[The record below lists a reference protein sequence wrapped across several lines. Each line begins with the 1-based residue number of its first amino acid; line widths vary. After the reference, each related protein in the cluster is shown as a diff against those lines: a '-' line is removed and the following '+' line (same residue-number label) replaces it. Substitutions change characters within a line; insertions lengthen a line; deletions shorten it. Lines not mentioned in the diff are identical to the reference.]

1 MSSPS
6 SAVLASPGPVL
17 SDLKRQSEA
26 GSLKFGTSG
35 LRGLVTDLI
44 GLPTRGYSLAFVL
57 HVLNQAPQTT
67 HVLIGRD
74 LRSSSEA
81 IAFDCMAA
89 VRQAGLEPV
98 DCGAL
103 PTPALALQAKKRGF
117 PAIMVTGSH
126 IPDDRNGL
134 KFYLASGEISKSDE
148 QAILAIHDR
157 FDEATLRALVDMEPG
172 AVSSDHDA
180 CVRYIDRY
188 VSFFGGDSLNG
199 LRVVVYQHSSVARDV
214 LVELLS
220 ALGAQVDGVGRA
232 DRFVP
237 VDTEAH
243 DPEQVAYIERI
254 ARSDRFDAIVS
265 TDGDAD
271 RPLVADEAG
280 HILRGDVLGLLAAQ
294 LLNMQTIVTPV
305 TSGSVIEACGF
316 AKRVIRTRVGSPY
329 VVAAMEEAQLMGDES
344 IIGFEANGGTL
355 LQTAV
360 ISPDGR
366 LLEAL
371 PTRDAVLP
379 ILASLIPIKRSTL
392 PLSKIVQ
399 GLDIGHA
406 LADRL
411 KDVPSALSLQ
421 FLKLLADDQ
430 DFASR
435 YFLELG
441 DIVAMSQLDG
451 VRFQFRDGSVIHY
464 RASGNAP
471 ELRCYVE
478 AKEENRASELLK
490 WGLQAAQ
497 NQLARKGNLPI

>member
-1 MSSPS
+1 MSAPSPVALATPGPAFLDQKSPS
-6 SAVLASPGPVL
+6 EP
-17 SDLKRQSEA
+17 E
-26 GSLKFGTSG
+26 SLKFGTSG

-44 GLPTRGYSLAFVL
+44 GLPTRAYSHAFVL
-57 HVLNQAPQTT
+57 HVLDKAPQTS
-67 HVLIGRD
+67 HVLVGRD

-81 IAFDCMAA
+81 IASDCMAA
-89 VRQAGLEPV
+89 IRQAGLDPV
-98 DCGAL
+98 DCGEL
-103 PTPALALQAKKRGF
+103 PTPALALQAQRRGF

-134 KFYLASGEISKSDE
+134 KFYLPSGEIAKSDE
-148 QAILAIHDR
+148 RAILAIHEG
-157 FDEATLRALVDMEPG
+157 FDEATLRSLADAVPG
-172 AVSSDHDA
+172 AVSSDHEA
-180 CVRYIDRY
+180 CARYIDRY
-188 VSFFGGDSLNG
+188 VSFFGADSLNG

-214 LVELLS
+214 LVELLR
-220 ALGAQVDGVGRA
+220 AMGADVDGVGRA
-232 DRFVP
+232 ECFVP

-243 DPEQVAYIERI
+243 DPEQIAYIQRI
-254 ARSDRFDAIVS
+254 ARSERFDAIVS

-271 RPLVADEAG
+271 RPLVADEVG
-280 HILRGDVLGLLAAQ
+280 HILRGDVLGLLAAK

-316 AKRVIRTRVGSPY
+316 AKHVIRTRVGSPY
-329 VVAAMEEAQLMGDES
+329 VVAAMEEAQLMGKGS

-355 LQTAV
+355 LQTSV
-360 ISPDGR
+360 TGPDGR

-379 ILASLIPIKRSTL
+379 ILASLIPIKRPAL

-421 FLKLLADDQ
+421 FLKRLAEEEN
-430 DFASR
+430 FAES
-435 YFLELG
+435 YFREVG
-441 DIVAMSQLDG
+441 EVVAMSQLDG
-451 VRFQFRDGSVIHY
+451 VRFQFGDGTVIHY

-497 NQLARKGNLPI
+497 HQLARKGNLPI

>member
-1 MSSPS
+1 MSAPS
-6 SAVLASPGPVL
+6 SAALATLGPVL
-17 SDLKRQSEA
+17 SVINAGHEP

-44 GLPTRGYSLAFVL
+44 GLPTRAYSLAFVL
-57 HVLNQAPQTT
+57 HVIDQAPQTT
-67 HVLIGRD
+67 HVLVGRD

-89 VRQAGLEPV
+89 IRQAGLEPV

-103 PTPALALQAKKRGF
+103 PTPALALQAQRQGM

-134 KFYLASGEISKSDE
+134 KFYLAKGEIAKADE
-148 QAILAIHDR
+148 QAILNIHGGLDDAR
-157 FDEATLRALVDMEPG
+157 LHALAKAEPG
-172 AVSSDHDA
+172 TVSIDHDA
-180 CVRYIDRY
+180 CPRYIDRY
-188 VSFFGGDSLNG
+188 VSFFGPDGLKG
-199 LRVVVYQHSSVARDV
+199 LRIAVYQHSSVARDI
-214 LVELLS
+214 LVELLR
-220 ALGAQVDGVGRA
+220 AMGAEVVGVGRA
-232 DRFVP
+232 DRFIP

-243 DPEQVAYIERI
+243 DPEQIAYIEQI
-254 ARSDRFDAIVS
+254 ARSGAFDAIVS

-280 HILRGDVLGLLAAQ
+280 LILRGDVLGLLAAK

-305 TSGSVIEACGF
+305 TSGSVIDACGF
-316 AKRVIRTRVGSPY
+316 ANRVIRTRVGSPY
-329 VVAAMEEAQLMGDES
+329 VVAAMEEAAASGDGT

-355 LQTAV
+355 MHSSV
-360 ISPDGR
+360 IGTDGS

-379 ILASLIPIKRSTL
+379 ILASLLPIARSHR
-392 PLSKIVQ
+392 PLSIIVH
-399 GLDIGHA
+399 GLDVGHA

-421 FLKLLADDQ
+421 LLKRLADEE
-430 DFASR
+430 DFAAQ
-435 YFLELG
+435 YFREVG
-441 DIVAMSQLDG
+441 EIVAMSQLDG
-451 VRFQFRDGSVIHY
+451 VRFRFADGAVIHY

-478 AKEENRASELLK
+478 AKEANRSSYLLR
-490 WGLQAAQ
+490 WGLEAALH
-497 NQLARKGNLPI
+497 QLARKGQLPI